1 MSANVDSADAPEAS
15 REGPPDIFPRTAASA
30 DGLLLN
36 DLLSDLATCY
46 PRYRRAL
53 SVPLDPVMTM
63 TLVGDV
69 LQSVRTL
76 LTAIGQASGHCP
88 TSLRKAWTR

>member
-1 MSANVDSADAPEAS
+1 MSAHVDSTDAPEAS
-15 REGPPDIFPRTAASA
+15 REGAPDVFPGTAAGA

-46 PRYRRAL
+46 AQYRRAL
-53 SVPLDPVMTM
+53 SVPFDPMMTM
-63 TLVGDV
+63 TLTGEV

-76 LTAIGQASGHCP
+76 LAAIGQAPGPCP
-88 TSLRKAWTR
+88 KSLRKAG